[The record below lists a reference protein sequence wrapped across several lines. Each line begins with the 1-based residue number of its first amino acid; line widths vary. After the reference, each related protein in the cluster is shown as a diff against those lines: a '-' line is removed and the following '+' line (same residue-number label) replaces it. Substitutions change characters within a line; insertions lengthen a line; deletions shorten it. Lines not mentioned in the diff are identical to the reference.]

1 MRTQVSI
8 YKCNSIKKY
17 IGFQLLC
24 FVISIIGNT
33 LNAQNTLSQ
42 TNISL
47 QVRDIF
53 SFTGTSSSYRIT

>member
-42 TNISL
+42 TNIS
-47 QVRDIF
+47 
-53 SFTGTSSSYRIT
+53 TTST